1 VRIVIDEDIPR
12 ELVPLFRGPSL
23 DVQHVEDIGLKG
35 KKNGEL
41 LSALSGTCDIFV
53 TGDTNLEH
61 QQNLAKYDL
70 AIVLIHP
77 LRLVIDQIKSLIPA
91 AVAAFPTA
99 RKHAV
104 TTIGIAKQPERMPDS
119 KATEKP
125 GPTSKPS

>member
-1 VRIVIDEDIPR
+1 
-12 ELVPLFRGPSL
+12 
-23 DVQHVEDIGLKG
+23 VEDIGLKG
-35 KKNGEL
+35 QKNGAL

-61 QQNLAKYDL
+61 QQNLATYDL

-77 LRLVIDQIKSLIPA
+77 LRLVIDQITPLIPA

-104 TTIGIAKQPERMPDS
+104 TTIGVAKQPERIPEVQ
-119 KATEKP
+119 AAEKP
-125 GPTSKPS
+125 EPS